1 MSLLDVFQ
9 DEEKKETGTVEG
21 VAIAI
26 VTNNKDPQNWG
37 RVKLKYPWRE
47 DQQESEWVRV
57 ASLAAGSDRG
67 TLWVPEVKDE
77 VLVAFEKGNVNHP
90 FVLGALWNGQDK
102 PPAKNED
109 GKNDTKLI
117 KTRSGHEVRFFDK
130 KKEEFIEIK
139 TQGGHV
145 FRLDDKP
152 DNTQVQIM
160 DSSGRN
166 KITIKTGGNSIEIE
180 SGLSLTIKSQ
190 TINIEAGASMTI
202 KASGTLTIQGA
213 LVKIN

>member
-1 MSLLDVFQ
+1 MSWLDTFQ
-9 DEEKKETGTVEG
+9 DEEKKESGTVEG

-47 DQQESEWVRV
+47 DQQETEWVRV
-57 ASLAAGSDRG
+57 ASLAAGQDRG

-77 VLVAFEKGNVNHP
+77 VLVAFEKGNVDHP

-102 PPAKNED
+102 PPAKNDD
-109 GKNDTKLI
+109 GKNNTKLI

-130 KKEEFIEIK
+130 EQEEFVEVK
-139 TQGGHV
+139 THGGHT
-145 FRLDDKP
+145 FRLDDKAG
-152 DNTQVQIM
+152 DAQVQIK
-160 DSSGRN
+160 DSSGSN
-166 KITIKTGGNSIEIE
+166 KITIKTTGNSIEIE
-180 SGLSLTIKSQ
+180 SGLTLKIKSQ
-190 TINIEAGASMTI
+190 TISIEAGASMTL